1 MSEPVHS
8 RINELMA
15 LHEFMADANI
25 KSGSHTAETIMNYWT
40 EQNMPYTKQYDD
52 KSLRAFFTLG
62 KDFPVTPD
70 TLHTRKGDLT
80 DWIAE
85 LAHAIQYNAPKE
97 VRDSTYEEAKW
108 QKQLYGDEYRY
119 GYEDFGEANKYFPT
133 TRPRK
138 ITDPEVLKKK
148 GRELSEELGMDVKPS
163 SVTVLDMV
171 HELYKEGT
179 GQKVPVEFEA
189 HSIIQ
194 PLIEQSIIEARKKD
208 YDKENPMESKIID
221 ILKGYLK
228 D

>member
-1 MSEPVHS
+1 
-8 RINELMA
+8 MA
-15 LHEFMADANI
+15 LHKFMADANI
-25 KSGSHTAETIMNYWT
+25 KSGSNTAETIMNYWT

-148 GRELSEELGMDVKPS
+148 GRELSEELGRDVKPS

-194 PLIEQSIIEARKKD
+194 PLLEKRMKKAKD
-208 YDKENPMESKIID
+208 EDWKAENPWISKLIE
-221 ILKGYLK
+221 YLDNPK
-228 D
+228 DWE